1 MKRIRPLFVASVI
14 LALATL
20 LPVAVLSVEPSV
32 VPEPAQGTS
41 QTIVNVNGDPAALA
55 AICEHVAAGGTV
67 EGVVYDCSAFPAFQ
81 IECTDP
87 QRASMDCFPDA
98 TPAPDDCWD
107 CEGSTWQAERPRSY
121 YCSPEA
127 LIAHPQHL
135 DLCFPEKWAWVCFTE
150 DPARNIKEHCAMYRR
165 DLDPLGI
172 FATPAPMPTP
182 EPLPTPVPTATPGPT
197 PDPTPVPEPEPET
210 PATDT
215 P

>member
-32 VPEPAQGTS
+32 VPEPGQGTS
-41 QTIVNVNGDPAALA
+41 QTIVNVNGDPDALA

-67 EGVVYDCSAFPAFQ
+67 EGVVYDCSALPAFQ
-81 IECTDP
+81 IVCTDP

-98 TPAPDDCWD
+98 TPAPDNCWD
-107 CEGSTWQAERPRSY
+107 CPGSTMTREEVFAAV
-121 YCSPEA
+121 CSPASLKEN
-127 LIAHPQHL
+127 PQML
-135 DLCFPEKWAWVCFTE
+135 DECFPDKWEWVCFPLPPDGSGTCE
-150 DPARNIKEHCAMYRR
+150 MYRR

-172 FATPAPMPTP
+172 FATPPPPPTP
-182 EPLPTPVPTATPGPT
+182 GVPPTPVPTVT
-197 PDPTPVPEPEPET
+197 PDPTPEPDPET
-210 PATDT
+210 PAAVT

>member
-32 VPEPAQGTS
+32 MPEPGQATS

-81 IECTDP
+81 IVCTDP
-87 QRASMDCFPDA
+87 ERSSTDCFPDA
-98 TPAPDDCWD
+98 TPVPNTCWD
-107 CEGSTWQAERPRSY
+107 CPGSTYTWAEARVWYCTAERAQLEPW
-121 YCSPEA
+121 
-127 LIAHPQHL
+127 IL
-135 DLCFPEKWAWVCFTE
+135 DECWPEKWEWVCFPLPPDGNGNCE
-150 DPARNIKEHCAMYRR
+150 MYRR

-172 FATPAPMPTP
+172 FATPPPMPTP
-182 EPLPTPVPTATPGPT
+182 EPLPTPAPTAT
-197 PDPTPVPEPEPET
+197 PDPTPVPDPES
-210 PATDT
+210 PAADT

>member
-1 MKRIRPLFVASVI
+1 MKRIRPLLAASVI

-67 EGVVYDCSAFPAFQ
+67 EGVVYDCSALPAFQ

-98 TPAPDDCWD
+98 TPAPDNCWD
-107 CEGSTWQAERPRSY
+107 CPGSTMTREEVFAAV
-121 YCSPEA
+121 CSPVSLKEN
-127 LIAHPQHL
+127 PQML
-135 DLCFPEKWAWVCFTE
+135 DECFPDKWEWVCFPEGNCE
-150 DPARNIKEHCAMYRR
+150 MYRR

-172 FATPAPMPTP
+172 FATPPPMPTP
-182 EPLPTPVPTATPGPT
+182 VPLPTPVPTATLDQTPEPDPESTATPT
-197 PDPTPVPEPEPET
+197 P
-210 PATDT
+210 
-215 P
+215 